1 MPGCSPYVWVMH
13 DRGLMPIS
21 APGRHACLLSFSE
34 VSSSA
39 YRILDTKLF
48 NLRQYGAYPSDQHC
62 DGPPAFPQSH
72 SFYLHSSCL
81 YFVEA
86 STTELS
92 RRLREHSASA
102 SIPSGAFAP
111 FSTLHLNLGISMS
124 LPTPYRFAKAK
135 PLLGS
140 LDLISLTRELS
151 KPSLES
157 AQLGKDSQGS
167 RGHCHSLQ
175 QPP

>member
-1 MPGCSPYVWVMH
+1 MLASCHFRRYPAPHTEYLIPNSLTSASMVLT
-13 DRGLMPIS
+13 RPIN
-21 APGRHACLLSFSE
+21 
-34 VSSSA
+34 
-39 YRILDTKLF
+39 I
-48 NLRQYGAYPSDQHC
+48 C

-135 PLLGS
+135 RLLGS
-140 LDLISLTRELS
+140 LDLTSLTRELS